1 MIIEEQKTRRR
12 GRRPLSKHIA
22 LMAEHLE
29 VFMAARG
36 RCRHFVRFD
45 ADLMLNTLKLHQN
58 LNDFNRNYVSWIR
71 ANVQECDRFLP
82 DNDDS
87 KLAKQF

>member
-1 MIIEEQKTRRR
+1 MVLSNKPKRRWR
-12 GRRPLSKHIA
+12 QPLSKHIA

-29 VFMAARG
+29 VFVAARG
-36 RCRHFVRFD
+36 QCRHFDRFG
-45 ADLMLNTLKLHQN
+45 ADLMRKTLKLHRN
-58 LNDFNRNYVSWIR
+58 LNEFNRDYVSWIR
-71 ANVQECDRFLP
+71 TNVQECDRFLP

>member
-1 MIIEEQKTRRR
+1 
-12 GRRPLSKHIA
+12 
-22 LMAEHLE
+22 MAEHIE
-29 VFMAARG
+29 VFVAARG
-36 RCRHFVRFD
+36 QCRHFDRFG
-45 ADLMLNTLKLHQN
+45 ADLMRKTLKLHRN
-58 LNDFNRNYVSWIR
+58 LNEFNRDYVSWIR

>member
-12 GRRPLSKHIA
+12 WRRPLSKHIT

-29 VFMAARG
+29 VFVAARG
-36 RCRHFVRFD
+36 QCRHFDRFG
-45 ADLMLNTLKLHQN
+45 ADLMRKTFKLHRN
-58 LNDFNRNYVSWIR
+58 LNDFNRDYVSWIR
-71 ANVQECDRFLP
+71 TNVQECDRFLP

>member
-1 MIIEEQKTRRR
+1 MVPSNKPNRRWR
-12 GRRPLSKHIA
+12 QPLSKHIA

-29 VFMAARG
+29 VFVASRG
-36 RCRHFVRFD
+36 QCRHFDQFG
-45 ADLMLNTLKLHQN
+45 ADLMRKTLKLHRN
-58 LNDFNRNYVSWIR
+58 LNDFNRDYVSWIR

-87 KLAKQF
+87 KLEKQF

>member
-1 MIIEEQKTRRR
+1 
-12 GRRPLSKHIA
+12 
-22 LMAEHLE
+22 MAEHIE
-29 VFMAARG
+29 VFVAARG
-36 RCRHFVRFD
+36 QCRHFDRFG
-45 ADLMLNTLKLHQN
+45 ADLMRKTLKLYRN
-58 LNDFNRNYVSWIR
+58 LNDFNRDYVSWIR

>member
-1 MIIEEQKTRRR
+1 VFVASR
-12 GRRPLSKHIA
+12 GQ
-22 LMAEHLE
+22 
-29 VFMAARG
+29 
-36 RCRHFVRFD
+36 CRHFDRFG
-45 ADLMLNTLKLHQN
+45 ADLMRKTLNLHRN
-58 LNDFNRNYVSWIR
+58 LNDFNRDYVSWIR